1 MPNRFR
7 HTWLAVLVIL
17 AGGVPAPLHAQG
29 VPELVSLTP
38 SGTSSTGLTPL
49 EIYGPGQTNISAD
62 RRFVVFSSTAPDLV
76 PGDTNGTQDVFLRDR
91 ITGVTTLISRASGVA
106 GALGNAPSGQPVI
119 SADGRFVAYVSRA
132 SNLVPGDTNQKI
144 DPGTGLPTATGHDIF
159 VRDLA
164 AATTTRVSV
173 STSGAEAVDGVGAE
187 RPAISRD
194 GRYIAF
200 SSPSSNLAPGGFDL
214 FNQDIYLRDTVAGT
228 TTLVSVLPGGGEIVG
243 ADAVSPSISADGTR
257 VAFVLYDNTLLGPTP
272 QVPPNLSRGVY
283 VRDLPTAQTVLV
295 SARPDGTPDR
305 LLSPDFAMISA
316 DGRYVSF
323 ASWDDLDPAAPDTAQ
338 EAPLDGPFADIFV
351 RDLATATTRRA
362 SMPFPGGPAEESG
375 RVSSISSDGRFVGY
389 FNGTDMV
396 VRDMLASTSVV
407 LRPNGLSPNVAFF
420 TLSADARLAYF
431 ETFDDLLTSDANGN
445 LDAYVMPV
453 PGAAGADLSLALTAS
468 TTQPAQGSAVTLTV
482 AVTNAGGQDA
492 SGVTVAL
499 TLPAGLTY
507 VSDDGGGSYG
517 GGVWTPGAI
526 TVGSTASLHVV
537 VTASGLAPLPVTAE
551 ITTAT
556 PFDPDST
563 PGNGIATE
571 DDQQTLTLTPP
582 AIDLALSL
590 NANTL
595 APSLN
600 SNVTLTLS
608 VANSGT
614 VAATGVTAG
623 VALPAGLTFVS
634 SAGGGSYDPITGVFT
649 VGTLAA
655 GATRTRQVVARVT
668 TVAPIDVMVEVLSAV
683 ETDRDSTPGN
693 GLAGED
699 DQATLR
705 LVAVNAGI
713 VVNDAAMTVNAND
726 GRCTLVEAIIAANT
740 DLPSGNAIG
749 ECAGGNGADIIHLRA
764 LTPPYTVSTVHNN
777 TLGFNGLPVVTS
789 DITIDAAGQVIER
802 ATGVTTPRFR
812 LFQVAG
818 SGRLTLDR
826 AVLRNGDAS
835 DIAPPSAGGYNGGA
849 VMSVGPLVVIG
860 GSVTGNAATCDGGG
874 LFAYGPLT
882 VSGTTVEN
890 NRSGCSGGG
899 VGAYYAGTVTLT
911 SVTLRNNSA
920 VSGGGL
926 YLHGTIDATLTNSA
940 VTGNTASAEGGGIFT
955 HNLDAN
961 LRIVASG
968 VLNNV
973 AGTSGGGISN
983 GRVFAN
989 GGIDIPGGSMRIDG
1003 GAVGGNRAAVMGG
1016 GIASTGPLQVVAGD
1030 VSTNRLGSAAAYCGG
1045 GIYSADALTLLNA
1058 TVTQNGAAP
1067 GSGGGICATGPS
1079 TVITGG
1085 ALTFNTA
1092 AGGGGMLGFRVAS
1105 SPAPRT
1111 VDLIGTRV
1119 ANNTATVN
1127 GGGVLFIGLSNGATQ
1142 PDALTLDGVIV
1153 QRNVATSGS
1162 GGGLYTALGA
1172 VTIRNATTIADN
1184 TAGQSGGG
1192 VMADDR
1198 TVGVCCYGPM
1208 SMTGG
1213 VISGNTANGGTAS
1226 DGGGGLARFAIA
1238 ASRFLTLTGVSITGN
1253 TTPTGSGG
1261 GVLNLGVLV
1270 ANGANISGNTAAQG
1284 GGIANG
1290 TPTLD
1295 GGSALLTDTTVANN
1309 TASGPGGGLYAVR
1322 PIGAAAVGASIVRGA
1337 VRGNLGSDGGGIFM
1351 RGNGDLS
1358 IDGTVIDGNTS
1369 SGIGGGVNS
1378 SAPTRLR
1385 GVTLSGNTA
1394 RIAAGG
1400 AELFSGGSVVAST
1413 VSGNRAPAAAAI
1425 RVNGAF
1431 DVTTSTIS
1439 GNVAGNAGAGAL
1451 DVVRAAGGPQTRVTV
1466 MSSTIVDNVGLP
1478 GGVSNGGDVQLVQSI
1493 LAGNR
1498 QPDGTPSECRFAA
1511 GALGTPAFVWD
1522 SDVVGRD
1529 PACAVSTTTRGNQR
1543 LVDPADVFTT
1553 LLGPL
1558 ANNGG
1563 LTRTHALLPGSLAID
1578 AVLDPPA
1585 FACPADQRG
1594 AAGPIDGDGDG
1605 VVRCDAG
1612 AVEAQAV
1619 GAVPVPVAVSLT
1631 PPTATGALPAEIRLI
1646 GTGFTAGSV
1655 GLWNGAPRVSFAE
1668 SATTLRI
1675 SLLPSDAVTGV
1686 DIATALV
1693 GARSA
1698 QGTTSNAVPFTM
1710 LSANVSSAQSRLA
1723 APGATV
1729 TASAA
1734 GVSATLTHN
1743 GASTPGPVLTVAS
1756 YAANPTPGTLF
1767 AAGGY
1772 FDVQVVGADAVDV
1785 LDARF
1790 YYPAT
1795 VTGGVEAGLQ
1805 LLYWTGT
1812 AWAPVLGS
1820 GGVTPVKDTTDNLD
1834 GVPSGGRIS
1843 VRFDVGST
1851 PAISALTGTVF
1862 AMAETGTSP
1871 VRAWIVGA
1879 GVNYPERRGRP
1890 AFFAVSASGV
1900 TTRPLGVTYL
1910 YDAAG
1915 IAFASDTVTRFAV
1928 NGRAVTIEGVGK
1940 VNARTSVSY
1949 TATASA
1955 ATPNTFALTLRRADG
1970 SVLFSAPA
1978 APLAGG
1984 AFALLTGRAP

>member
-537 VTASGLAPLPVTAE
+537 VTASGLAPLPVMAE

-595 APSLN
+595 APPLN

-668 TVAPIDVMVEVLSAV
+668 TVAPIDVMAEVLSAV

-777 TLGFNGLPVVTS
+777 TLGFNGLPVITS

-802 ATGVTTPRFR
+802 AAGAATPRFR
-812 LFQVAG
+812 LFYVAA
-818 SGRLTLDR
+818 SGRLVLDH
-826 AVLRNGDAS
+826 AVVSRGDPWDS
-835 DIAPPSAGGYNGGA
+835 SPA
-849 VMSVGPLVVIG
+849 VSEAL
-860 GSVTGNAATCDGGG
+860 DGGG
-874 LFAYGPLT
+874 IFNDGTLVLVGGRIAFNRAACYGGGLVTRGHLT
-882 VSGTTVEN
+882 ATAGVAVEN
-890 NRSGCSGGG
+890 NVAGCNGGG
-899 VGAYYAGTVTLT
+899 IAAYGAAPSVSLAGVTIG
-911 SVTLRNNSA
+911 SNAA
-920 VSGGGL
+920 VNLGGGL
-926 YLHGTIDATLTNSA
+926 YIGGSATATVDNSTISANSA
-940 VTGNTASAEGGGIFT
+940 SDGGGAYVRETTSLTVTSSTIQ
-955 HNLDAN
+955 
-961 LRIVASG
+961 G
-968 VLNNV
+968 NV
-973 AGTSGGGISN
+973 VTAGGGGISVGQLATN
-983 GRVFAN
+983 GFVF
-989 GGIDIPGGSMRIDG
+989 PGGTLVLSNSVVSNNTAG
-1003 GAVGGNRAAVMGG
+1003 LVGG
-1016 GIASTGPLQVVAGD
+1016 GIAGAGPIIVTSGQISG
-1030 VSTNRLGSAAAYCGG
+1030 NRVNSPAAYCGG
-1045 GIYSADALTLLNA
+1045 GIYAVESLTLRGVSINSNTALFGGGVCARGPSTSLIGGEVRLNSA
-1058 TVTQNGAAP
+1058 LR
-1067 GSGGGICATGPS
+1067 SGGGVIAFRDLATVYARRVDVTG
-1079 TVITGG
+1079 TV
-1085 ALTFNTA
+1085 
-1092 AGGGGMLGFRVAS
+1092 
-1105 SPAPRT
+1105 
-1111 VDLIGTRV
+1111 V
-1119 ANNTATVN
+1119 ANNTAQDD
-1127 GGGVLFIGLSNGATQ
+1127 GGGVFFQALSSVATV
-1142 PDALTLDGVIV
+1142 DSLTLDGAVI
-1153 QRNVATSGS
+1153 QQNVARGRN
-1162 GGGLYTALGA
+1162 GGGLLLDHGVVDIRGA
-1172 VTIRNATTIADN
+1172 TRITGNAADN
-1184 TAGQSGGG
+1184 AGGGIFVSGGIFP
-1192 VMADDR
+1192 
-1198 TVGVCCYGPM
+1198 CCDGDIT
-1208 SMTGG
+1208 MTGG
-1213 VISGNTANGGTAS
+1213 SVTGNTANGIAT
-1226 DGGGGLARFAIA
+1226 GGGGIAMFATV
-1238 ASRFLTLTGVSITGN
+1238 ASRRLLLTGVDITGN

-1351 RGNGDLS
+1351 RGNADLT

-1378 SAPTRLR
+1378 SAPMRLR

-1394 RIAAGG
+1394 RVAAGG

-1425 RVNGAF
+1425 RVNGVF

-1451 DVVRAAGGPQTRVTV
+1451 DVVRAAGGPRTRVTV
-1466 MSSTIVDNVGLP
+1466 TSSTIVDNVGLP

-1511 GALGTPAFVWD
+1511 GAPATPVFVWD
-1522 SDVVGRD
+1522 ANVVGRD
-1529 PACAVSTTTRGNQR
+1529 TACAVSTTTRGNQR
-1543 LVDPADVFTT
+1543 LVDPAEVFTT

-1563 LTRTHALLPGSLAID
+1563 LTFTHAPLPGSLAID